1 MQDYFQETAIYRTT
15 YWCNVWANCS
25 LNMLYKLQK
34 RACRGVSSTVG
45 GSLEPL
51 AYRRKVA
58 GLSMF
63 YRCCFGRI
71 VTCILIDDMTFATIS
86 RCLKDASANSFFA
99 KTSSEFPFTPRVHD
113 VGIYIT

>member
-1 MQDYFQETAIYRTT
+1 
-15 YWCNVWANCS
+15 
-25 LNMLYKLQK
+25 MLYKLQK

-45 GSLEPL
+45 GSLAPL
-51 AYRRKVA
+51 AYSRKVA
-58 GLSMF
+58 GLGMF

-99 KTSSEFPFTPRVHD
+99 KTSSERPFTPCVHD